1 MHPITTLSVRLAE
14 RLAAALRAPRV
25 RALHLPPPTGTKE
38 AEFCALE
45 LDDGSIGFT
54 YIQLAGTEAALR
66 ARHGALDVPGME
78 AATLARGFA
87 TQDAVQRAIGLAA
100 INALSQQLFT
110 RAGWEPPATGDSLGA
125 ITPRPGGHIGMVG
138 LFSPL
143 LPLIDATGAHLTV
156 LELQP
161 ALVREQERLRVTLDP
176 GALATCEQVV
186 STCSVLLNDTLDG
199 VLAACRQARHVALV
213 GPTAGCLPDPL
224 FARCV
229 HAVGGRRVTHRQD
242 FLAAFQAGAKWGAC
256 AKKYVITRQDYPG
269 VDALLARLGS

>member
-1 MHPITTLSVRLAE
+1 
-14 RLAAALRAPRV
+14 
-25 RALHLPPPTGTKE
+25 
-38 AEFCALE
+38 
-45 LDDGSIGFT
+45 
-54 YIQLAGTEAALR
+54 
-66 ARHGALDVPGME
+66 
-78 AATLARGFA
+78 
-87 TQDAVQRAIGLAA
+87 
-100 INALSQQLFT
+100 
-110 RAGWEPPATGDSLGA
+110 
-125 ITPRPGGHIGMVG
+125 MVG
-138 LFSPL
+138 LFTPL
-143 LPLIDATGAHLTV
+143 LPLIEQSGAALTV

-176 GALATCEQVV
+176 AALATCEQVV

-224 FARCV
+224 FARGV

-256 AKKYVITRQDYPG
+256 AKKYVITPGDYPG